1 MMRLT
6 SAFLCAC
13 GLGLSAAQADPY
25 EGYAFLYFTGNS
37 VAGEN
42 IHLAASRGNNA
53 LNWTELNNGQ
63 AILKSTKGTKG
74 LRDPFVIRA
83 VEGDKFF
90 VLATDLSIGSGTSWG
105 DAVRTGSRYLEI
117 WETTNFIDWSEQR
130 HVLVSP
136 PTAGNTWAPE
146 AYYDADLKKYVVFW
160 ASSLYDEAD
169 TQHTGATYHRML
181 YATTDDFVTFS
192 EPQIWQDAGMSRID
206 STVIQDNGKY
216 YRFTKD
222 EGASGTGCADII
234 EESSDSLRATLQSWT
249 QITSCIGKKAGT
261 SSVEGPT
268 IFKSN
273 PNDVHGEK
281 FYLFV
286 DEYTGR
292 GYIPLETEDIANP
305 NWKVSVSYKLP
316 ASPRHGKCGI
326 GTDRPKYR

>member
-1 MMRLT
+1 
-6 SAFLCAC
+6 
-13 GLGLSAAQADPY
+13 
-25 EGYAFLYFTGNS
+25 
-37 VAGEN
+37 
-42 IHLAASRGNNA
+42 
-53 LNWTELNNGQ
+53 
-63 AILKSTKGTKG
+63 
-74 LRDPFVIRA
+74 
-83 VEGDKFF
+83 
-90 VLATDLSIGSGTSWG
+90 
-105 DAVRTGSRYLEI
+105 
-117 WETTNFIDWSEQR
+117 
-130 HVLVSP
+130 
-136 PTAGNTWAPE
+136 
-146 AYYDADLKKYVVFW
+146 
-160 ASSLYDEAD
+160 
-169 TQHTGATYHRML
+169 ML

-206 STVIQDNGKY
+206 STVIKDNGKY

-305 NWKVSVSYKLP
+305 NWKVSASYKLP
-316 ASPRHGKCGI
+316 ASPRHGKCGMEI
-326 GTDRPKYR
+326 DRPKYR